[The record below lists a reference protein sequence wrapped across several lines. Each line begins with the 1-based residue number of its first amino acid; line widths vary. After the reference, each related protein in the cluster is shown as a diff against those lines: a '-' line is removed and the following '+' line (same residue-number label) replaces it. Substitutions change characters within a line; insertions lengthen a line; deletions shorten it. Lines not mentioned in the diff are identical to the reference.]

1 HARWPLVVLRVGRGL
16 AAGGTVFETSYGLG
30 LAQLGQQA
38 LEASCADLE
47 RWQAPELA
55 WLGERLHALPPAAE
69 GVPRFDG
76 ALSAEQQAA
85 GAQQLAATR
94 ERAESGLRALRTRID
109 DALRQRAGG
118 VK

>member
-38 LEASCADLE
+38 VEAACADLE
-47 RWQAPELA
+47 RWQTPELA
-55 WLGERLHALPPAAE
+55 WLGERPRELPSAAD

-94 ERAESGLRALRTRID
+94 QRAESGLQALRARID
-109 DALRQRAGG
+109 NALRQRAGG